1 MFPMIV
7 PAISNFSLVAL
18 MREAIQ
24 SHPEALR
31 DNQAALRGNQEAF
44 RGTYEDIRGHQR
56 SSAHRSRSL
65 RSRSLRISCEP
76 FLEST
81 AMSLVG
87 SWGVGCNQWQLVA
100 ISGTQVARWILGRWM
115 QSVAISRN

>member
-1 MFPMIV
+1 MRSSEVIRDHQRTARAPDEGRNQGHSAV
-7 PAISNFSLVAL
+7 IS
-18 MREAIQ
+18 
-24 SHPEALR
+24 
-31 DNQAALRGNQEAF
+31 
-44 RGTYEDIRGHQR
+44 GHQR

-87 SWGVGCNQWQLVA
+87 SWGVGCNQWQSVA

-115 QSVAISRN
+115 QSVAISGN